1 MLTLS
6 FLGQMSSELSFF
18 KNDDDDFPALKVIYV
33 FNMKKEVFFETHLIK
48 LKPGLKKSAFSF
60 LTE

>member
-1 MLTLS
+1 
-6 FLGQMSSELSFF
+6 MSSELSFF